1 MSPAFDPIWLNCSL
15 LSEVFETKMQLL
27 HFFTIS
33 DADSGLLFVKR
44 ETSEP
49 STQIMSALPAAFWAT
64 DASITIA
71 LDSRRSL
78 LAEPTMSCSHSID
91 KILLVLVTAAA

>member
-1 MSPAFDPIWLNCSL
+1 MSPAFDPIWPNCSL
-15 LSEVFETKMQLL
+15 LSEVFDTKMHLL

-33 DADSGLLFVKR
+33 DAASGLLFVKR

-49 STQIMSALPAAFWAT
+49 SMQMVSALPAAFWAT

-71 LDSRRSL
+71 LDSSSSL
-78 LAEPTMSCSHSID
+78 LAEPAMSTFHSIA
-91 KILLVLVTAAA
+91 KILFVLVTAT